1 MNIQLEKL
9 ELIKLLAE
17 TNDES
22 IITSIKNIFNS
33 EKKDWWDELS
43 EEQKFEIEEGE
54 SQIKRGEFI
63 LFEDLMKKYR

>member
-1 MNIQLEKL
+1 MDIQLEKL

-33 EKKDWWDELS
+33 KKKDWWNNLS
-43 EEQKFEIEEGE
+43 EEQQNIISESLEEYEKGNF
-54 SQIKRGEFI
+54 SSFDDFIKPH
-63 LFEDLMKKYR
+63 L

>member
-54 SQIKRGEFI
+54 GQIKRGEFI

>member
-9 ELIKLLAE
+9 ELIKKVLE

-22 IITSIKNIFNS
+22 IIESIKSIFKK
-33 EKKDWWDELS
+33 EKKDWWDNLT

-54 SQIKRGEFI
+54 RQIERGDFV
-63 LFEDLMKKYR
+63 LYEDLIKKYK